1 MEDQSLVIFVTVGDM
16 GEAETISKTLVFEK
30 LAACVNIV
38 DKIRSVYCW
47 EGKVKDDS
55 EYLLIIKST
64 SVNFEMLERRIKELH
79 SYQIPEIIALPIVKG
94 SKDYLNWLGAN
105 THQPKA

>member
-1 MEDQSLVIFVTVGDM
+1 
-16 GEAETISKTLVFEK
+16 
-30 LAACVNIV
+30 
-38 DKIRSVYCW
+38 
-47 EGKVKDDS
+47 
-55 EYLLIIKST
+55 
-64 SVNFEMLERRIKELH
+64 MLERRIKELH